1 MVDNKMNS
9 FLYLCIFFIYYIN
22 QLDASFYVQYLNES
36 CYCDL
41 IDVEKI
47 EPNNFDKPY
56 LTDNFR
62 LRNNNQTFEIFETEY
77 FDDTQYQCKGSS
89 WFDCNHYTQSYV
101 SSEECATNDYELVLR
116 FWYYDDS
123 VILSLLMVN

>member
-62 LRNNNQTFEIFETEY
+62 LSNNNQTFEIFETEY
-77 FDDTQYQCKGSS
+77 FDDTQYQCKRAP
-89 WFDCNHYTQSYV
+89 WYDCNRYTQSYV

-116 FWYYDDS
+116 FRYHDNS